1 MKRSVLIKLK
11 AFNKMWSKT
20 KSDSL
25 ELEDGGLLF
34 STNWIDELESILR
47 RWKYD
52 KEFTGDIV
60 SSAHKFFLNEMDD
73 QQKADS
79 FAYLLGKYIRKM

>member
-1 MKRSVLIKLK
+1 MKRSVFLKLK
-11 AFNKMWSKT
+11 KLNQGWFRT
-20 KSDSL
+20 KNTAL
-25 ELEDGGLLF
+25 ELEDGGIVF
-34 STNWIDELESILR
+34 STGWIDELESSLR

-60 SSAHKFFLNEMDD
+60 SSAHKFFLHEMDE
-73 QQKADS
+73 QQKADA